1 MTHVCLW
8 KNAWKFHLN
17 RTRFNQMTAILKIR
31 TLYSARG
38 YSKTGRSIFFN
49 CSRPGSR
56 NDLKFFSLCPC
67 LYWAPATKV
76 SSRPDENFLSE
87 SLYNRKHGTKFYQLK
102 AKMEANKFPSSHF
115 SMEDKRVAVE
125 LWKAGVPLKNIRE
138 QLKMLERSLQ
148 HILAHAK
155 SCGPSRLTTST
166 TSRPWWSPCQGGW
179 RQSLKTVERP
189 PSTSQES

>member
-1 MTHVCLW
+1 MCIASLPDAPASHSLLHMTHVCLW

-87 SLYNRKHGTKFYQLK
+87 RLYNRPHRTNFYYSTRPENWAMEICALHPSQMHQLHTLFCIWH
-102 AKMEANKFPSSHF
+102 MCVSGRMPENF
-115 SMEDKRVAVE
+115 
-125 LWKAGVPLKNIRE
+125 I
-138 QLKMLERSLQ
+138 
-148 HILAHAK
+148 
-155 SCGPSRLTTST
+155 
-166 TSRPWWSPCQGGW
+166 
-179 RQSLKTVERP
+179 
-189 PSTSQES
+189 

>member
-1 MTHVCLW
+1 MP
-8 KNAWKFHLN
+8 AD
-17 RTRFNQMTAILKIR
+17 
-31 TLYSARG
+31 
-38 YSKTGRSIFFN
+38 KTGRSIFFN

-87 SLYNRKHGTKFYQLK
+87 RLYNRPHGTKFYQLK

-138 QLKMLERSLQ
+138 QLKMSERSLFMRLHGTTHFLQ
-148 HILAHAK
+148 DGAPCHRSKIVK
-155 SCGPSRLTTST
+155 S
-166 TSRPWWSPCQGGW
+166 WFA
-179 RQSLKTVERP
+179 ERP
-189 PSTSQES
+189 EIKLIDWPGNSPDLNPIENVWSWMKNKLQGPNCIKKRLFTYFTY